1 MTGSLTVAE
10 LQSRIRDR
18 GAMVLLPVFD
28 EAVNLADQWLA
39 GLVEKHLAAGEP
51 DSASRQRDAVRRFRV
66 VARKAFGDEL
76 NTTASRMLLYRGVD
90 SGLAAGLSLLD
101 DESLDLQLAHE
112 HLAES
117 LNRRH
122 RAGISALDQRMAA
135 LLECQPF
142 GARLPLG
149 AVAIADAARS
159 GIKAMEV
166 ESAVRSM
173 VLRRFEELVS
183 TPLFDLHKELNEMLA
198 RAGILPNLM
207 VVSDQDERR
216 RARVRS
222 AQARAQK
229 EVGDQDED
237 VDDIEDPG
245 PPVPVAPRDRELF
258 ASLMTMLQGM
268 RASGPMPVGP
278 RRELSSTETL
288 SLLTKMQ
295 KQPPNGLA
303 DALSGDGDLAAVL
316 KRELLGRA
324 QSADPTADA
333 PALSAGEDTAVD
345 LVGNLFDVLMNERTN
360 ADAVAPVLAK
370 MVMPY
375 VKATMLEPQLFEQP
389 SHPARRLLNTVTE
402 ACEDNAGE
410 SSQDMEL
417 LQQIG
422 SAMDR
427 LTDEFDMDLAT
438 FERIERE
445 LSEKLDMHRRRFG
458 LAERRTVEAQ
468 KGQERL
474 EKARQQA
481 GEAAIGV
488 MSDRE
493 LPRSIAD
500 FLNGQWQHHLTMV
513 ALRQGP
519 DSEGFHAGVA
529 VGQRWMDLL
538 DMASLGE
545 PPSNAAAEALR
556 QSTQTVLASSG
567 LQDAAADQIMQ
578 GLMDA
583 LAACAR
589 GEAEMAPAP
598 IVETAAPA
606 IATPAAAVSPV
617 ASVAA
622 PAAIPA
628 QADLASPVSVPAPA
642 TESRPSPA
650 AAGRATK
657 TPSQLASLLA
667 GEEPPTEAELAEM
680 RALPLNTWVQAPAPN
695 GELQV
700 VKLSWV
706 SGISGLMMFVTRRGA
721 RALVASPEEMVLFKR
736 RGQLLVFDREAPV
749 DQALVQ
755 MANRFRKRAAQ
766 PAETTVG

>member
-39 GLVEKHLAAGEP
+39 ALVEKHLAAGEP
-51 DSASRQRDAVRRFRV
+51 DSASRQRDALRLYRV
-66 VARKAFGDEL
+66 AARKAFSDEL
-76 NTTASRMLLYRGVD
+76 TNTASRMLLYRGVD
-90 SGLAAGLSLLD
+90 SGLAGGLSLLD

-122 RAGISALDQRMAA
+122 RAGIAALDQRMAA
-135 LLECQPF
+135 LMECQPF

-183 TPLFDLHKELNEMLA
+183 TPLFDLHKELNDMLA

-207 VVSDQDERR
+207 VMSDQDERR

-237 VDDIEDPG
+237 VDDIVDPG
-245 PPVPVAPRDRELF
+245 PPAPVAPRDRELF

-268 RASGPMPVGP
+268 RANAPMPAGP

-288 SLLTKMQ
+288 NLLTKMQ
-295 KQPPNGLA
+295 KQPPSGLA
-303 DALSGDGDLAAVL
+303 DALSGDGDLAAIL

-324 QSADPTADA
+324 QTADPTGDA
-333 PALSAGEDTAVD
+333 PALSSGEDTAVD

-445 LSEKLDMHRRRFG
+445 LSEKLDVHRRRFG

-481 GEAAIGV
+481 AEASVGV
-488 MSDRE
+488 LAGRE
-493 LPRSIAD
+493 LPRAIGD
-500 FLNGQWQHHLTMV
+500 FLNGQWQHHLTMM

-545 PPSNAAAEALR
+545 PPSNAAADALR
-556 QSTQTVLASSG
+556 QATQAVLSSSG
-567 LQDAAADQIMQ
+567 LQDEAADQIMD
-578 GLMDA
+578 GLMAA
-583 LAACAR
+583 LAACAQ
-589 GEAEMAPAP
+589 GEAEMMPAAAPEPAPQVAASAPASP
-598 IVETAAPA
+598 QAAADAGASRP
-606 IATPAAAVSPV
+606 ATPAADSAP
-617 ASVAA
+617 SVAG
-622 PAAIPA
+622 
-628 QADLASPVSVPAPA
+628 
-642 TESRPSPA
+642 SRS
-650 AAGRATK
+650 K
-657 TPSQLASLLA
+657 TPTQAVSLLA

-680 RALPLNTWVQAPAPN
+680 RAIPLNTWVQAPAPN

-700 VKLSWV
+700 VKLSWI

-766 PAETTVG
+766 PAGTTAG

>member
-39 GLVEKHLAAGEP
+39 ALVEKHLAAGEP
-51 DSASRQRDAVRRFRV
+51 DSASRQRDALRLYRV
-66 VARKAFGDEL
+66 AARKAFSDEL
-76 NTTASRMLLYRGVD
+76 TNTASRMLLYRGVD
-90 SGLAAGLSLLD
+90 SGLAGGLSLLD

-122 RAGISALDQRMAA
+122 RAGIAALDQRMAA
-135 LLECQPF
+135 LMECQPF

-183 TPLFDLHKELNEMLA
+183 TPLFDLHKELNDMLA

-207 VVSDQDERR
+207 VMSDQDERR

-237 VDDIEDPG
+237 VDDIVDPG
-245 PPVPVAPRDRELF
+245 PPAPVAPRDRELF

-268 RASGPMPVGP
+268 RANAPMPSGP

-288 SLLTKMQ
+288 NLLTKMQ
-295 KQPPNGLA
+295 KQPPSGLA
-303 DALSGDGDLAAVL
+303 DALSGDGDLAAIL

-324 QSADPTADA
+324 QTADPTGDA
-333 PALSAGEDTAVD
+333 PALSSGEDTAVD

-445 LSEKLDMHRRRFG
+445 LSEKLDVHRRRFG

-481 GEAAIGV
+481 AEASVGV
-488 MSDRE
+488 LAGRE
-493 LPRSIAD
+493 LPRAIGD
-500 FLNGQWQHHLTMV
+500 FLNGQWQHHLTMM

-545 PPSNAAAEALR
+545 PPSNAAADALR
-556 QSTQTVLASSG
+556 QATQAVLSSSG
-567 LQDAAADQIMQ
+567 LQDEAADQIMD
-578 GLMDA
+578 GLMAA
-583 LAACAR
+583 LAACAQ
-589 GEAEMAPAP
+589 GEVEMM
-598 IVETAAPA
+598 
-606 IATPAAAVSPV
+606 PAAAPEPAPQVAASAPASPQAAADAV
-617 ASVAA
+617 ASR
-622 PAAIPA
+622 
-628 QADLASPVSVPAPA
+628 PA
-642 TESRPSPA
+642 TA
-650 AAGRATK
+650 AADSAPSVAGSRSK
-657 TPSQLASLLA
+657 TPTQAVSLLA

-680 RALPLNTWVQAPAPN
+680 RAIPLNTWVQAPAPN

-700 VKLSWV
+700 VKLSWI

-766 PAETTVG
+766 PSGTTAG

>member
-39 GLVEKHLAAGEP
+39 ALVEKHLAAGEP
-51 DSASRQRDAVRRFRV
+51 DSASRQRDAVRLFRV
-66 VARKAFGDEL
+66 ASRKAFGDEL
-76 NTTASRMLLYRGVD
+76 ANSASRMLLYRGVD
-90 SGLAAGLSLLD
+90 SGLAGGLSLLD

-122 RAGISALDQRMAA
+122 RAGIAALDQRMAA
-135 LLECQPF
+135 LMECQPF

-183 TPLFDLHKELNEMLA
+183 TPLFDLHKELNDMLA
-198 RAGILPNLM
+198 RAGVLPNLM

-222 AQARAQK
+222 AQARAQN
-229 EVGDQDED
+229 EISDQDDE
-237 VDDIEDPG
+237 VDEIEDPG
-245 PPVPVAPRDRELF
+245 PPTPVAPRDRELF
-258 ASLMTMLQGM
+258 ASLMSMLQGM
-268 RASGPMPVGP
+268 RANAPLPAGP

-288 SLLTKMQ
+288 NLLTKMQ
-295 KQPPNGLA
+295 KQPPTGLA
-303 DALSGDGDLAAVL
+303 DALSGDGDLAAIL

-324 QSADPTADA
+324 QTADPHADA

-375 VKATMLEPQLFEQP
+375 VKATMLDPQLFEQP

-445 LSEKLDMHRRRFG
+445 LAEKLDVHRRRFG

-481 GEAAIGV
+481 AEASVGV
-488 MSDRE
+488 LSGRE
-493 LPRSIAD
+493 LPRAIGD

-545 PPSNAAAEALR
+545 PPSNAAADALR
-556 QSTQTVLASSG
+556 QSTQTVLSSSG
-567 LQDAAADQIMQ
+567 LQDAAADQIMD
-578 GLMDA
+578 GLMAA
-583 LAACAR
+583 LAACAQ
-589 GEAEMAPAP
+589 GDVEMMPPTPVPAP
-598 IVETAAPA
+598 EPVAEV
-606 IATPAAAVSPV
+606 TPAAA
-617 ASVAA
+617 
-622 PAAIPA
+622 
-628 QADLASPVSVPAPA
+628 APA
-642 TESRPSPA
+642 TTVASNAAGAAPNRPA
-650 AAGRATK
+650 AAADTQAAPMAASRSK
-657 TPSQLASLLA
+657 TPTQMASLLA
-667 GEEPPTEAELAEM
+667 GEEPPSAEELAEM
-680 RALPLNTWVQAPAPN
+680 RAIPVNTWVQAPAPN

-700 VKLSWV
+700 VKLSWI

-736 RGQLLVFDREAPV
+736 RGQLIVFDREAPV

-766 PAETTVG
+766 PAETTAG

>member
-39 GLVEKHLAAGEP
+39 ALVEKHLAAGEP
-51 DSASRQRDAVRRFRV
+51 DSASRQRDALRLYRV
-66 VARKAFGDEL
+66 AARKAFSDEL
-76 NTTASRMLLYRGVD
+76 TNTASRMLLYRGVD
-90 SGLAAGLSLLD
+90 SGLAGGLSLLD

-122 RAGISALDQRMAA
+122 RAGIAALDQRMAA
-135 LLECQPF
+135 LMECQPF

-183 TPLFDLHKELNEMLA
+183 TPLFDLHKELNDMLA

-207 VVSDQDERR
+207 VMSDQDERR

-237 VDDIEDPG
+237 VDDIVDPG
-245 PPVPVAPRDRELF
+245 PPAPVAPRDRELF

-268 RASGPMPVGP
+268 RASAPMPAGP

-288 SLLTKMQ
+288 NLLTKMQ
-295 KQPPNGLA
+295 KQPPSGLA
-303 DALSGDGDLAAVL
+303 DALSGDGDLAAIL

-324 QSADPTADA
+324 QTADPTGDA
-333 PALSAGEDTAVD
+333 PALSSGEDTAVD

-445 LSEKLDMHRRRFG
+445 LSEKLDVHRRRFG

-481 GEAAIGV
+481 AEASVGV
-488 MSDRE
+488 LAGRE
-493 LPRSIAD
+493 LPRAIGD
-500 FLNGQWQHHLTMV
+500 FLNGQWQHHLTMM

-545 PPSNAAAEALR
+545 PPSNAAADALR
-556 QSTQTVLASSG
+556 QATQAVLSSSG
-567 LQDAAADQIMQ
+567 LQDEAADQIMD
-578 GLMDA
+578 GLMAA
-583 LAACAR
+583 LAACAQ
-589 GEAEMAPAP
+589 GEAEMMPAAAPEPAPQVAASAPASP
-598 IVETAAPA
+598 QAAADAGASRP
-606 IATPAAAVSPV
+606 ATPAADS
-617 ASVAA
+617 A
-622 PAAIPA
+622 PAVAG
-628 QADLASPVSVPAPA
+628 
-642 TESRPSPA
+642 SRS
-650 AAGRATK
+650 K
-657 TPSQLASLLA
+657 TPTQAVSLLA

-680 RALPLNTWVQAPAPN
+680 RAISLNTWVQAPAPN

-700 VKLSWV
+700 VKLSWI

-766 PAETTVG
+766 PSGTTAG

>member
-39 GLVEKHLAAGEP
+39 ALVEKHLAAGEP
-51 DSASRQRDAVRRFRV
+51 DSASRQRDALRLYRV
-66 VARKAFGDEL
+66 AARKAFSDEL
-76 NTTASRMLLYRGVD
+76 TNTASRMLLYRGVD
-90 SGLAAGLSLLD
+90 SGLAGGLSLLD

-122 RAGISALDQRMAA
+122 RAGIAALDQRMAA
-135 LLECQPF
+135 LMECQPF

-183 TPLFDLHKELNEMLA
+183 TPLFDLHKELNDMLA

-207 VVSDQDERR
+207 VMSDQDERR

-237 VDDIEDPG
+237 VDDIVDPG
-245 PPVPVAPRDRELF
+245 PPAPVAPRDRELF

-268 RASGPMPVGP
+268 RANAPMPAGP

-288 SLLTKMQ
+288 NLLTKMQ
-295 KQPPNGLA
+295 KQPPSGLA
-303 DALSGDGDLAAVL
+303 DALSGDGDLAAIL

-324 QSADPTADA
+324 QTADPTGDA
-333 PALSAGEDTAVD
+333 PALSSGEDTAVD

-445 LSEKLDMHRRRFG
+445 LSEKLDVHRRRFG

-481 GEAAIGV
+481 AEASVGV
-488 MSDRE
+488 LAGRE
-493 LPRSIAD
+493 LPRAIGD
-500 FLNGQWQHHLTMV
+500 FLNGQWQHHLTMM

-545 PPSNAAAEALR
+545 PPSNAAADALR
-556 QSTQTVLASSG
+556 QATQAVLSSSG
-567 LQDAAADQIMQ
+567 LQDEAADQIMD
-578 GLMDA
+578 GLMAA
-583 LAACAR
+583 LAACAQ
-589 GEAEMAPAP
+589 GEAEMMRAAAPEPAPQVAASAPASP
-598 IVETAAPA
+598 QAAADAVASRPATAAADSAP
-606 IATPAAAVSPV
+606 
-617 ASVAA
+617 SVAG
-622 PAAIPA
+622 
-628 QADLASPVSVPAPA
+628 
-642 TESRPSPA
+642 SRS
-650 AAGRATK
+650 K
-657 TPSQLASLLA
+657 TPTQAVSLLA

-680 RALPLNTWVQAPAPN
+680 RAIPLNTWVQAPAPN

-700 VKLSWV
+700 VKLSWI

-766 PAETTVG
+766 PAGTTAG

>member
-39 GLVEKHLAAGEP
+39 ALVEKHLAAGEP
-51 DSASRQRDAVRRFRV
+51 DSASRQRDALRLYRV
-66 VARKAFGDEL
+66 AARKAFSDEL
-76 NTTASRMLLYRGVD
+76 TNTASRMLLYRGVD
-90 SGLAAGLSLLD
+90 SGLAGGLSLLD

-122 RAGISALDQRMAA
+122 RAGIAALDQRMAA
-135 LLECQPF
+135 LMECQPF

-183 TPLFDLHKELNEMLA
+183 TPLFDLHKELNDMLA

-207 VVSDQDERR
+207 VMSDQDERR

-237 VDDIEDPG
+237 VDDIVDPG
-245 PPVPVAPRDRELF
+245 PPAPGAPRDRELF

-268 RASGPMPVGP
+268 RASAPMPAGP

-288 SLLTKMQ
+288 NLLTKMQ
-295 KQPPNGLA
+295 KQPPSGLA
-303 DALSGDGDLAAVL
+303 DALSGDGDLAAIL

-324 QSADPTADA
+324 QTADPTGDA
-333 PALSAGEDTAVD
+333 PALSSGEDTAVD

-445 LSEKLDMHRRRFG
+445 LSEKLDVHRRRFG

-481 GEAAIGV
+481 AEASVGV
-488 MSDRE
+488 LAGRE
-493 LPRSIAD
+493 LPRAIGD
-500 FLNGQWQHHLTMV
+500 FLNGQWQHHLTMM

-545 PPSNAAAEALR
+545 PPSNAAADALR
-556 QSTQTVLASSG
+556 QATQAVLSSSG
-567 LQDAAADQIMQ
+567 LQDEAADQIMD
-578 GLMDA
+578 GLMAA
-583 LAACAR
+583 LAACAQ
-589 GEAEMAPAP
+589 GEAEMM
-598 IVETAAPA
+598 
-606 IATPAAAVSPV
+606 PAAAPEPAPQVAASAPASPQAAADAV
-617 ASVAA
+617 ASR
-622 PAAIPA
+622 
-628 QADLASPVSVPAPA
+628 PA
-642 TESRPSPA
+642 TA
-650 AAGRATK
+650 AADSAPSVAGSRSK
-657 TPSQLASLLA
+657 TPTQAVSLLA

-680 RALPLNTWVQAPAPN
+680 RAIPLNTWVQAPAPN

-700 VKLSWV
+700 VKLSWI

-766 PAETTVG
+766 PAGTTAG

>member
-39 GLVEKHLAAGEP
+39 ALVEKHLAAGEP
-51 DSASRQRDAVRRFRV
+51 DSASRQRDALRLYRV
-66 VARKAFGDEL
+66 AARKAFSDEL
-76 NTTASRMLLYRGVD
+76 TNTASRMLLYRGVD
-90 SGLAAGLSLLD
+90 SGLAGGLSLLD

-122 RAGISALDQRMAA
+122 RAGIAALDQRMAA
-135 LLECQPF
+135 LMECQPF

-183 TPLFDLHKELNEMLA
+183 TPLFDLHKELNDMLA

-207 VVSDQDERR
+207 VMSDQDERR

-237 VDDIEDPG
+237 VDDIVDPG
-245 PPVPVAPRDRELF
+245 PPAPVAPRDRELF

-268 RASGPMPVGP
+268 RASAPMPAGP

-288 SLLTKMQ
+288 NLLTKMQ
-295 KQPPNGLA
+295 KQPPSGLA
-303 DALSGDGDLAAVL
+303 DALSGDGDLAAIL

-324 QSADPTADA
+324 QTADPTGDA
-333 PALSAGEDTAVD
+333 PALSSGEDTAVD

-445 LSEKLDMHRRRFG
+445 LSEKLDVHRRRFG

-481 GEAAIGV
+481 AEASVGV
-488 MSDRE
+488 LAGRE
-493 LPRSIAD
+493 LPRAIGD
-500 FLNGQWQHHLTMV
+500 FLNGQWQHHLTMM

-545 PPSNAAAEALR
+545 PPSNAAADALR
-556 QSTQTVLASSG
+556 QATQAVLSSSG
-567 LQDAAADQIMQ
+567 LQDEAADQIMD
-578 GLMDA
+578 GLMAA
-583 LAACAR
+583 LAACAQ
-589 GEAEMAPAP
+589 GEVEMM
-598 IVETAAPA
+598 
-606 IATPAAAVSPV
+606 PAAAPEPAPQVAASAPASPQAAADAV
-617 ASVAA
+617 ASR
-622 PAAIPA
+622 
-628 QADLASPVSVPAPA
+628 PA
-642 TESRPSPA
+642 TA
-650 AAGRATK
+650 AADSAPSVAGSRSK
-657 TPSQLASLLA
+657 TPTQAVSLLA

-680 RALPLNTWVQAPAPN
+680 RAIPLNTWVQAPAPN

-700 VKLSWV
+700 VKLSWI

-766 PAETTVG
+766 PSGTTAG

>member
-39 GLVEKHLAAGEP
+39 ALVEKHLAAGEP
-51 DSASRQRDAVRRFRV
+51 DSASRQRDALRLYRV
-66 VARKAFGDEL
+66 AARKAFSDEL
-76 NTTASRMLLYRGVD
+76 TTTASRMLLYRGVD
-90 SGLAAGLSLLD
+90 SGLAGGLSLLD

-183 TPLFDLHKELNEMLA
+183 TPLFDLHKELNDMLA

-207 VVSDQDERR
+207 VMSDQDERR

-237 VDDIEDPG
+237 VDDIADPG
-245 PPVPVAPRDRELF
+245 PPTPVAPRDRELF
-258 ASLMTMLQGM
+258 SSLMTMLQSM
-268 RASGPMPVGP
+268 RASAPVPAGP
-278 RRELSSTETL
+278 RRELSSSETL
-288 SLLTKMQ
+288 NLLTKMQ
-295 KQPPNGLA
+295 KQPPSGLA
-303 DALSGDGDLAAVL
+303 DALSGDGDLAAIL

-324 QSADPTADA
+324 QTADPQADA
-333 PALSAGEDTAVD
+333 PALASGEDTAVD

-389 SHPARRLLNTVTE
+389 AHPARRLLNTVTE

-445 LSEKLDMHRRRFG
+445 LSEKLDVHRRRFG

-481 GEAAIGV
+481 AQASVGV
-488 MSDRE
+488 LAGRE
-493 LPRSIAD
+493 LPRAIGD

-545 PPSNAAAEALR
+545 PPSQAAADALR
-556 QSTQTVLASSG
+556 QATQTVLASSG
-567 LQDAAADQIMQ
+567 LQDEAAGQIMQ

-583 LAACAR
+583 LSACAQ
-589 GEAEMAPAP
+589 GEAEMLPATPAEPAP
-598 IVETAAPA
+598 ITAPTPAEPVATTSVSASTAAPSA
-606 IATPAAAVSPV
+606 S
-617 ASVAA
+617 ASV
-622 PAAIPA
+622 P
-628 QADLASPVSVPAPA
+628 
-642 TESRPSPA
+642 ESRPASASAARAAKSPTQA
-650 AAGRATK
+650 V
-657 TPSQLASLLA
+657 SLLP
-667 GEEPPTEAELAEM
+667 GEEPPSEAELAEM
-680 RALPLNTWVQAPAPN
+680 RAIPLNTWVQAPAPN

-736 RGQLLVFDREAPV
+736 RGQLLVFDRDAPV

-766 PAETTVG
+766 PAESTAG

>member
-39 GLVEKHLAAGEP
+39 ALVEKHLAAGEP
-51 DSASRQRDAVRRFRV
+51 DSASRQRDALRLYRV
-66 VARKAFGDEL
+66 AARKAFSDEL
-76 NTTASRMLLYRGVD
+76 TNTASRMLLYRGVD
-90 SGLAAGLSLLD
+90 SGLAGGLSLLD

-122 RAGISALDQRMAA
+122 RAGIAALDQRMAA
-135 LLECQPF
+135 LMECQPF

-183 TPLFDLHKELNEMLA
+183 TPLFDLHKELNDMLA

-207 VVSDQDERR
+207 VMSDQDERR

-237 VDDIEDPG
+237 VDDIVDPG
-245 PPVPVAPRDRELF
+245 PPAPVAPRDRELF

-268 RASGPMPVGP
+268 RANAPMPAGP

-288 SLLTKMQ
+288 NLLTKMQ
-295 KQPPNGLA
+295 KQPPSGLA
-303 DALSGDGDLAAVL
+303 DALSGDGDLAAIL

-324 QSADPTADA
+324 QTADPTGDA
-333 PALSAGEDTAVD
+333 PALSSGEDTAVD

-445 LSEKLDMHRRRFG
+445 LSEKLDVHRRRFG

-481 GEAAIGV
+481 AEASVGV
-488 MSDRE
+488 LAGRE
-493 LPRSIAD
+493 LPRAIGD
-500 FLNGQWQHHLTMV
+500 FLNGQWQHHLTMM

-545 PPSNAAAEALR
+545 PPSNAAADALR
-556 QSTQTVLASSG
+556 QATQAVLSSSG
-567 LQDAAADQIMQ
+567 LQDEAADQIMD
-578 GLMDA
+578 GLMAA
-583 LAACAR
+583 LAACAQ
-589 GEAEMAPAP
+589 GEVEMM
-598 IVETAAPA
+598 
-606 IATPAAAVSPV
+606 PAAAPEPAPQVAASAPASPQAAADAV
-617 ASVAA
+617 ASR
-622 PAAIPA
+622 
-628 QADLASPVSVPAPA
+628 PA
-642 TESRPSPA
+642 TA
-650 AAGRATK
+650 AADSAPSVAGSRSK
-657 TPSQLASLLA
+657 TPTQAVSLLA

-680 RALPLNTWVQAPAPN
+680 RAIPLNTWVQAPAPN

-700 VKLSWV
+700 VKLSWI

-766 PAETTVG
+766 PAGTTAG

>member
-39 GLVEKHLAAGEP
+39 ALVEKHLAAGEP
-51 DSASRQRDAVRRFRV
+51 DSASRQRDALRLYRV
-66 VARKAFGDEL
+66 AARKAFSDEL
-76 NTTASRMLLYRGVD
+76 TNTASRMLLYRGVD
-90 SGLAAGLSLLD
+90 SGLAGGLSLLD

-122 RAGISALDQRMAA
+122 RAGIAALDQRMAA
-135 LLECQPF
+135 LMECQPF

-183 TPLFDLHKELNEMLA
+183 TPLFDLHKELNDMLA

-207 VVSDQDERR
+207 VMSDQDERR

-237 VDDIEDPG
+237 VDDIVDPG
-245 PPVPVAPRDRELF
+245 PPAPVAPRDRELF

-268 RASGPMPVGP
+268 RANAPMPAGP

-288 SLLTKMQ
+288 NLLTKMQ
-295 KQPPNGLA
+295 KQPPSGLA
-303 DALSGDGDLAAVL
+303 DALSGDGDLAAIL

-324 QSADPTADA
+324 QTADPTGDA
-333 PALSAGEDTAVD
+333 PALSSGEDTAVD

-445 LSEKLDMHRRRFG
+445 LSEKLDVHRRRFG

-481 GEAAIGV
+481 AEASVGV
-488 MSDRE
+488 LAGRE
-493 LPRSIAD
+493 LPRAIGD
-500 FLNGQWQHHLTMV
+500 FLNGQWQHHLTMM

-545 PPSNAAAEALR
+545 PPSNAAADALR
-556 QSTQTVLASSG
+556 QATQAVLSSSG
-567 LQDAAADQIMQ
+567 LQDEAADQIMD
-578 GLMDA
+578 GLMAA
-583 LAACAR
+583 LAACAQ
-589 GEAEMAPAP
+589 GEAEMM
-598 IVETAAPA
+598 
-606 IATPAAAVSPV
+606 PAAAPEPAPQVAASAPASPQAAADAV
-617 ASVAA
+617 ASR
-622 PAAIPA
+622 
-628 QADLASPVSVPAPA
+628 PA
-642 TESRPSPA
+642 TA
-650 AAGRATK
+650 AADSAPSVAGSRSK
-657 TPSQLASLLA
+657 TPTQAVSLLA

-680 RALPLNTWVQAPAPN
+680 RAIPLNTWVQAPAPN

-700 VKLSWV
+700 VKLSWI

-766 PAETTVG
+766 PAGTTAG

>member
-39 GLVEKHLAAGEP
+39 ALVEKHLAAGEP
-51 DSASRQRDAVRRFRV
+51 DSASRQRDALRLYRV
-66 VARKAFGDEL
+66 AARKAFSDEL
-76 NTTASRMLLYRGVD
+76 TNTASRMLLYRGVD
-90 SGLAAGLSLLD
+90 SGLAGGLSLLD

-122 RAGISALDQRMAA
+122 RAGIAALDQRMAA
-135 LLECQPF
+135 LMECQPF

-183 TPLFDLHKELNEMLA
+183 TPLFDLHKELNDMLA

-207 VVSDQDERR
+207 VMSDQDERR

-237 VDDIEDPG
+237 VDDIVDPG
-245 PPVPVAPRDRELF
+245 PPAPVAPRDRELF

-268 RASGPMPVGP
+268 RANAPMPSGP

-288 SLLTKMQ
+288 NLLTKMQ
-295 KQPPNGLA
+295 KQPPSGLA
-303 DALSGDGDLAAVL
+303 DALSGDGDLAAIL

-324 QSADPTADA
+324 QTADPTGDA
-333 PALSAGEDTAVD
+333 PALSSGEDTAVD

-445 LSEKLDMHRRRFG
+445 LSEKLDVHRRRFG

-481 GEAAIGV
+481 AEASVGV
-488 MSDRE
+488 LAGRE
-493 LPRSIAD
+493 LPRAIGD
-500 FLNGQWQHHLTMV
+500 FLNGQWQHHLTMM

-545 PPSNAAAEALR
+545 PPSNAAADALR
-556 QSTQTVLASSG
+556 QATQAVLSSSG
-567 LQDAAADQIMQ
+567 LQDEAADQIMD
-578 GLMDA
+578 GLMAA
-583 LAACAR
+583 LAACAQ
-589 GEAEMAPAP
+589 GEAEMMRAAAPEPAPQVAASAPASP
-598 IVETAAPA
+598 QAAADAVASRPATAAADSAP
-606 IATPAAAVSPV
+606 
-617 ASVAA
+617 SVAG
-622 PAAIPA
+622 
-628 QADLASPVSVPAPA
+628 
-642 TESRPSPA
+642 SRS
-650 AAGRATK
+650 K
-657 TPSQLASLLA
+657 TPTQAVSLLA

-680 RALPLNTWVQAPAPN
+680 RAIPLNTWVQAPAPN

-700 VKLSWV
+700 VKLSWI

-766 PAETTVG
+766 PAGTTAG

>member
-39 GLVEKHLAAGEP
+39 ALVEKHLAAGEP
-51 DSASRQRDAVRRFRV
+51 DSASRQRDALRLYRV
-66 VARKAFGDEL
+66 AARKAFSDEL
-76 NTTASRMLLYRGVD
+76 TNTASRMLLYRGVD
-90 SGLAAGLSLLD
+90 SGLAGGLSLLD

-122 RAGISALDQRMAA
+122 RAGIAALDQRMAA
-135 LLECQPF
+135 LMECQPF

-183 TPLFDLHKELNEMLA
+183 TPLFDLHKELNDMLA

-207 VVSDQDERR
+207 VMSDQDERR

-237 VDDIEDPG
+237 VDDIVDPG
-245 PPVPVAPRDRELF
+245 PPAPVAPRDRELF

-268 RASGPMPVGP
+268 RANAPMSAGP

-288 SLLTKMQ
+288 NLLTKMQ
-295 KQPPNGLA
+295 KQPPSGLA
-303 DALSGDGDLAAVL
+303 DALSGDGDLAAIL

-324 QSADPTADA
+324 QTADPTGDA
-333 PALSAGEDTAVD
+333 PALSSGEDTAVD

-445 LSEKLDMHRRRFG
+445 LSEKLDVHRRRFG

-481 GEAAIGV
+481 AEASVGV
-488 MSDRE
+488 LAGRE
-493 LPRSIAD
+493 LPRAIGD
-500 FLNGQWQHHLTMV
+500 FLNGQWQHHLTMM

-545 PPSNAAAEALR
+545 PPSNAAADALR
-556 QSTQTVLASSG
+556 QATQAVLSSSG
-567 LQDAAADQIMQ
+567 LQDEAADQIMD
-578 GLMDA
+578 GLMAA
-583 LAACAR
+583 LAACAQ
-589 GEAEMAPAP
+589 GEVEMM
-598 IVETAAPA
+598 
-606 IATPAAAVSPV
+606 PAAAPEPAPQVAASAPASPQAAADAV
-617 ASVAA
+617 ASR
-622 PAAIPA
+622 
-628 QADLASPVSVPAPA
+628 PA
-642 TESRPSPA
+642 TA
-650 AAGRATK
+650 AADSAPSVAGSRSK
-657 TPSQLASLLA
+657 TPTQAVSLLA

-680 RALPLNTWVQAPAPN
+680 RAIPLNTWVQAPAPN

-700 VKLSWV
+700 VKLSWI

-766 PAETTVG
+766 PAGTTAG

>member
-39 GLVEKHLAAGEP
+39 ALVEKHLAAGEP
-51 DSASRQRDAVRRFRV
+51 DSASRQRDALRLYRV
-66 VARKAFGDEL
+66 AARKAFSDEL
-76 NTTASRMLLYRGVD
+76 TNTASRMLLYRGVD
-90 SGLAAGLSLLD
+90 SGLAGGLSLLD

-122 RAGISALDQRMAA
+122 RAGIAALDQRMAA
-135 LLECQPF
+135 LMECQPF

-183 TPLFDLHKELNEMLA
+183 TPLFDLHKELNDMLA

-207 VVSDQDERR
+207 VMSDQDERR

-237 VDDIEDPG
+237 VDDIVDPG
-245 PPVPVAPRDRELF
+245 PPAPVAPRDRELF

-268 RASGPMPVGP
+268 RANAPMPSGP

-288 SLLTKMQ
+288 NLLTKMQ
-295 KQPPNGLA
+295 KQPPSGLA
-303 DALSGDGDLAAVL
+303 DALSGDGDLAAIL

-324 QSADPTADA
+324 QTADPTGDA
-333 PALSAGEDTAVD
+333 PALSSGEDTAVD

-445 LSEKLDMHRRRFG
+445 LSEKLDVHRRRFG

-481 GEAAIGV
+481 AEASVGV
-488 MSDRE
+488 LAGRE
-493 LPRSIAD
+493 LPRAIGD
-500 FLNGQWQHHLTMV
+500 FLNGQWQHHLTMM

-545 PPSNAAAEALR
+545 PPSNAAADALR
-556 QSTQTVLASSG
+556 QATQAVLSSSG
-567 LQDAAADQIMQ
+567 LQDEAADQIMD
-578 GLMDA
+578 GLMAA
-583 LAACAR
+583 LAACAQ
-589 GEAEMAPAP
+589 GEAEMM
-598 IVETAAPA
+598 
-606 IATPAAAVSPV
+606 PAAAPEPAPQVAASAPASPQAAADAV
-617 ASVAA
+617 ASR
-622 PAAIPA
+622 
-628 QADLASPVSVPAPA
+628 PA
-642 TESRPSPA
+642 TA
-650 AAGRATK
+650 AADSAPSVAGSRSK
-657 TPSQLASLLA
+657 TPTQAVSLLA

-680 RALPLNTWVQAPAPN
+680 RAISLNTWVQAPAPN

-700 VKLSWV
+700 VKLSWI

-766 PAETTVG
+766 PAGTTAG

>member
-39 GLVEKHLAAGEP
+39 ALVEKHLAAGEP
-51 DSASRQRDAVRRFRV
+51 DSASRQRDALRLYRV
-66 VARKAFGDEL
+66 AARKAFSDEL
-76 NTTASRMLLYRGVD
+76 TNTASRMLLYRGVD
-90 SGLAAGLSLLD
+90 SGLAGGLSLLD

-122 RAGISALDQRMAA
+122 RAGIAALDQRMAA
-135 LLECQPF
+135 LMECQPF

-183 TPLFDLHKELNEMLA
+183 TPLFDLHKELNDMLA

-207 VVSDQDERR
+207 VMSDQDERR

-237 VDDIEDPG
+237 VDDFVDPG
-245 PPVPVAPRDRELF
+245 PPAPVAPRDRELF

-268 RASGPMPVGP
+268 RANAPMPAGP

-288 SLLTKMQ
+288 NLLTKMQ
-295 KQPPNGLA
+295 KQPPSGLA
-303 DALSGDGDLAAVL
+303 DALSGDGDLAAIL

-324 QSADPTADA
+324 QTADPTGDA
-333 PALSAGEDTAVD
+333 PALSSGEDTAVD

-445 LSEKLDMHRRRFG
+445 LSEKLDVHRRRFG

-481 GEAAIGV
+481 AEASVGV
-488 MSDRE
+488 LAGRE
-493 LPRSIAD
+493 LPRAIGD
-500 FLNGQWQHHLTMV
+500 FLNGQWQHHLTMM

-545 PPSNAAAEALR
+545 PPSNAAADALR
-556 QSTQTVLASSG
+556 QATQAVLSSSG
-567 LQDAAADQIMQ
+567 LQDEAADQIMD
-578 GLMDA
+578 GLMAA
-583 LAACAR
+583 LAACAQ
-589 GEAEMAPAP
+589 GEAEMM
-598 IVETAAPA
+598 
-606 IATPAAAVSPV
+606 PAAAPEPAAQVAASAPASPQAAADAV
-617 ASVAA
+617 ASR
-622 PAAIPA
+622 
-628 QADLASPVSVPAPA
+628 PA
-642 TESRPSPA
+642 TA
-650 AAGRATK
+650 AADSAPSVAGSRSK
-657 TPSQLASLLA
+657 TPTQAVSLLA

-680 RALPLNTWVQAPAPN
+680 RAIPLNTWVQAPAPN

-700 VKLSWV
+700 VKLSWI

-766 PAETTVG
+766 PAGTTAG

>member
-39 GLVEKHLAAGEP
+39 ALVEKHLATGES
-51 DSASRQRDAVRRFRV
+51 DSASRQRDALRV
-66 VARKAFGDEL
+66 HRVAARKAFGDEL
-76 NTTASRMLLYRGVD
+76 TNTASRMLLYRGVD
-90 SGLAAGLSLLD
+90 SGLAGGLSLLD

-122 RAGISALDQRMAA
+122 RAGIAALDQRMAA
-135 LLECQPF
+135 LMECQPF

-183 TPLFDLHKELNEMLA
+183 TPLFDLHKELNDMLA
-198 RAGILPNLM
+198 RAGILPHLM

-268 RASGPMPVGP
+268 RASAPAPAGP

-288 SLLTKMQ
+288 NLLTKMQ
-295 KQPPNGLA
+295 KQPPSGLA
-303 DALSGDGDLAAVL
+303 DALSGDGDLAAIL

-324 QSADPTADA
+324 QTSDPGGDA
-333 PALSAGEDTAVD
+333 PALSSGEDTAVD

-389 SHPARRLLNTVTE
+389 AHPARRLLNTVTE

-445 LSEKLDMHRRRFG
+445 LSEKLDVHRRRFG

-474 EKARQQA
+474 EKARKQA
-481 GEAAIGV
+481 ADAATDVLSGREVPQAIG
-488 MSDRE
+488 
-493 LPRSIAD
+493 D

-513 ALRQGP
+513 ALRQGA
-519 DSEGFHAGVA
+519 DSEGFLAGVA

-567 LQDAAADQIMQ
+567 LQDAAADQIMA
-578 GLMDA
+578 GLMDS
-583 LAACAR
+583 LAACAK
-589 GEAEMAPAP
+589 GEAVMAPAL
-598 IVETAAPA
+598 AAEPVA
-606 IATPAAAVSPV
+606 SPSAAALATPASGA
-617 ASVAA
+617 
-622 PAAIPA
+622 
-628 QADLASPVSVPAPA
+628 ASPVPTAASSSVASQPE
-642 TESRPSPA
+642 TGA
-650 AAGRATK
+650 AAASTK
-657 TPSQLASLLA
+657 TPTQAASLMA

-680 RALPLNTWVQAPAPN
+680 RAIPVNTWVQAPAPN

-700 VKLSWV
+700 VKLSWI

-736 RGQLLVFDREAPV
+736 RGQLLIFDRDAPV

-755 MANRFRKRAAQ
+755 MANRFRKRTAQ
-766 PAETTVG
+766 PA

>member
-39 GLVEKHLAAGEP
+39 ALVEKHLAAGEP
-51 DSASRQRDAVRRFRV
+51 DSASRQRDALRLYRV
-66 VARKAFGDEL
+66 AARKAFSDEL
-76 NTTASRMLLYRGVD
+76 TNTASRMLLYRGVD
-90 SGLAAGLSLLD
+90 SGLAGGLSLLD

-122 RAGISALDQRMAA
+122 RAGIAALDQRMAA
-135 LLECQPF
+135 LMECQPF

-183 TPLFDLHKELNEMLA
+183 TPLFDLHKELNDMLA

-207 VVSDQDERR
+207 VMSDQDERR

-237 VDDIEDPG
+237 VDDIVDPG
-245 PPVPVAPRDRELF
+245 PPAPVAPRDRELF

-268 RASGPMPVGP
+268 RANAPMPSGP

-288 SLLTKMQ
+288 NLLTKMQ
-295 KQPPNGLA
+295 KQPPSGLA
-303 DALSGDGDLAAVL
+303 DALSGDGDLAAIL

-324 QSADPTADA
+324 QTADPTGDA
-333 PALSAGEDTAVD
+333 PALSSGEDTAVD

-445 LSEKLDMHRRRFG
+445 LSEKLDVHRRRFG

-481 GEAAIGV
+481 AEASVGV
-488 MSDRE
+488 LAGRE
-493 LPRSIAD
+493 LPRAIGD
-500 FLNGQWQHHLTMV
+500 FLNGQWQHHLTMM

-545 PPSNAAAEALR
+545 PPSNAAADALR
-556 QSTQTVLASSG
+556 QATQAVLSSSG
-567 LQDAAADQIMQ
+567 LQDEAADQIMD
-578 GLMDA
+578 GLMAA
-583 LAACAR
+583 LAACAE
-589 GEAEMAPAP
+589 GEVEMM
-598 IVETAAPA
+598 
-606 IATPAAAVSPV
+606 PAAAPEPAPQVAASAPASPQAAADAV
-617 ASVAA
+617 ASR
-622 PAAIPA
+622 
-628 QADLASPVSVPAPA
+628 PA
-642 TESRPSPA
+642 TA
-650 AAGRATK
+650 AADSAPSVAGSRSK
-657 TPSQLASLLA
+657 TPTQAVSLLA

-680 RALPLNTWVQAPAPN
+680 RAIPLNTWVQAPAPN

-700 VKLSWV
+700 VKLSWI

-766 PAETTVG
+766 PSGTTAG

>member
-39 GLVEKHLAAGEP
+39 ALVEKHLAAGEP
-51 DSASRQRDAVRRFRV
+51 DSASRQRDALRLYRV
-66 VARKAFGDEL
+66 AARKAFSDEL
-76 NTTASRMLLYRGVD
+76 TNTASRMLLYRGVD
-90 SGLAAGLSLLD
+90 SGLAGGLSLLD

-122 RAGISALDQRMAA
+122 RAGIAALDQRMAA
-135 LLECQPF
+135 LMECQPF

-183 TPLFDLHKELNEMLA
+183 TPLFDLHKELNDMLA

-207 VVSDQDERR
+207 VMSDQDERR

-237 VDDIEDPG
+237 VDDIVDPG
-245 PPVPVAPRDRELF
+245 PPAPVAPRDRELF

-268 RASGPMPVGP
+268 RANAPMPAGP

-288 SLLTKMQ
+288 NLLTKMQ
-295 KQPPNGLA
+295 KQPPSGLA
-303 DALSGDGDLAAVL
+303 DALSGDGDLAAIL

-324 QSADPTADA
+324 QTADPTGDA
-333 PALSAGEDTAVD
+333 PALSSGEDTAVD

-445 LSEKLDMHRRRFG
+445 LSEKLDVHRRRFG

-481 GEAAIGV
+481 AEASVGV
-488 MSDRE
+488 LAGRE
-493 LPRSIAD
+493 LPRAIGD
-500 FLNGQWQHHLTMV
+500 FLNGQWQHHLTMM

-545 PPSNAAAEALR
+545 PPSNAAADALR
-556 QSTQTVLASSG
+556 QATQAVLSSSG
-567 LQDAAADQIMQ
+567 LQDEAADQIMD
-578 GLMDA
+578 GLMAA
-583 LAACAR
+583 LAACAE
-589 GEAEMAPAP
+589 GEVEMM
-598 IVETAAPA
+598 
-606 IATPAAAVSPV
+606 PAAAPEPAPQVAASAPASPQAAADAV
-617 ASVAA
+617 ASR
-622 PAAIPA
+622 
-628 QADLASPVSVPAPA
+628 PA
-642 TESRPSPA
+642 TA
-650 AAGRATK
+650 AADSAPSVAGSRSK
-657 TPSQLASLLA
+657 TPTQAVSLLA

-680 RALPLNTWVQAPAPN
+680 RAIPLNTWVQAPAPN

-700 VKLSWV
+700 VKLSWI

-766 PAETTVG
+766 PSGTTAG

>member
-39 GLVEKHLAAGEP
+39 SLVEKHLAAGEP
-51 DSASRQRDAVRRFRV
+51 DSASRQRDALRV
-66 VARKAFGDEL
+66 HRVAARKAFGDEL
-76 NTTASRMLLYRGVD
+76 TNTASRMLLYRGVD
-90 SGLAAGLSLLD
+90 SGLAGGLSLLD

-135 LLECQPF
+135 LMECQPF

-183 TPLFDLHKELNEMLA
+183 TSLFDLHKELNDMLA

-207 VVSDQDERR
+207 VMSDQDERR

-237 VDDIEDPG
+237 VDDIADPG
-245 PPVPVAPRDRELF
+245 PPAPVAPRDRELF

-268 RASGPMPVGP
+268 RASAPMPVGP

-288 SLLTKMQ
+288 NLLTKMQ
-295 KQPPNGLA
+295 KQPPSGLA
-303 DALSGDGDLAAVL
+303 DALSGDGDLAAIL

-324 QSADPTADA
+324 QTADPGGDA
-333 PALSAGEDTAVD
+333 PALSSGEDTAVD

-375 VKATMLEPQLFEQP
+375 VKATMLDPQLFEQP
-389 SHPARRLLNTVTE
+389 AHPARRLLNTVTE

-445 LSEKLDMHRRRFG
+445 LSEKLDVHRRRFG

-474 EKARQQA
+474 EKARKQA
-481 GEAAIGV
+481 SEAATDVLSG
-488 MSDRE
+488 RE
-493 LPRSIAD
+493 LPQAIGD
-500 FLNGQWQHHLTMV
+500 FLNGQWQHHLTMM
-513 ALRQGP
+513 ALRQGA
-519 DSEGFHAGVA
+519 DSEGFLAGVA

-545 PPSNAAAEALR
+545 PPSHAAAEALR
-556 QSTQTVLASSG
+556 QSTQAVLASSG
-567 LQDAAADQIMQ
+567 LQDAAADQIMA
-578 GLMDA
+578 GLMDS
-583 LAACAR
+583 LAACAK
-589 GEAEMAPAP
+589 GEAVMTPAVLAEPAP
-598 IVETAAPA
+598 VTNASAPVASAANPG
-606 IATPAAAVSPV
+606 AAASAPVSASSPV
-617 ASVAA
+617 AAQTETGA
-622 PAAIPA
+622 PA
-628 QADLASPVSVPAPA
+628 
-642 TESRPSPA
+642 SR
-650 AAGRATK
+650 TK
-657 TPSQLASLLA
+657 TPTPLVSLLA

-680 RALPLNTWVQAPAPN
+680 RAIPVNTWVQAPAPN

-700 VKLSWV
+700 VKLSWI

-736 RGQLLVFDREAPV
+736 RGQLIVFDREAPV

-755 MANRFRKRAAQ
+755 MANRFRKRTAR
-766 PAETTVG
+766 PA

>member
-39 GLVEKHLAAGEP
+39 ALVEKHLAAGEP
-51 DSASRQRDAVRRFRV
+51 DSASRQRDALRLYRV
-66 VARKAFGDEL
+66 AARKAFSDEL
-76 NTTASRMLLYRGVD
+76 TNTASRMLLYRGVD
-90 SGLAAGLSLLD
+90 SGLAGGLSLLD

-122 RAGISALDQRMAA
+122 RAGIAALDQRMAA
-135 LLECQPF
+135 LMECQPF

-183 TPLFDLHKELNEMLA
+183 TPLFDLHKELNDMLA

-207 VVSDQDERR
+207 VMSDQDERR

-237 VDDIEDPG
+237 VDDFVDPG
-245 PPVPVAPRDRELF
+245 PPAPVAPRDRELF

-268 RASGPMPVGP
+268 RANAPMPAGP

-288 SLLTKMQ
+288 NLLTKMQ
-295 KQPPNGLA
+295 KQPPSGLA
-303 DALSGDGDLAAVL
+303 DALSGDGDLAAIL

-324 QSADPTADA
+324 QTADPTGDA
-333 PALSAGEDTAVD
+333 PALSSGEDTAVD

-445 LSEKLDMHRRRFG
+445 LSEKLDVHRRRFG

-481 GEAAIGV
+481 AEASVGV
-488 MSDRE
+488 LAGRE
-493 LPRSIAD
+493 LPRAIGD
-500 FLNGQWQHHLTMV
+500 FLNGQWQHHLTMM

-545 PPSNAAAEALR
+545 PPSNAAADALR
-556 QSTQTVLASSG
+556 QATQAVLSSSG
-567 LQDAAADQIMQ
+567 LQDEAADQIMD
-578 GLMDA
+578 GLMAA
-583 LAACAR
+583 LAACAQ
-589 GEAEMAPAP
+589 GEAEMM
-598 IVETAAPA
+598 
-606 IATPAAAVSPV
+606 PAAAPEPAAQVAASAPASPQ
-617 ASVAA
+617 AAADAGASRPATAAADSAPSVAG
-622 PAAIPA
+622 
-628 QADLASPVSVPAPA
+628 
-642 TESRPSPA
+642 SRS
-650 AAGRATK
+650 K
-657 TPSQLASLLA
+657 TPTQAVSLLA

-680 RALPLNTWVQAPAPN
+680 RAIPLNTWVQAPAPN

-700 VKLSWV
+700 VKLSWI

-766 PAETTVG
+766 PAGTTAG

>member
-39 GLVEKHLAAGEP
+39 ALVEKHLAAGEP
-51 DSASRQRDAVRRFRV
+51 DSASRQRDALRLYRV
-66 VARKAFGDEL
+66 AARKAFSDEL
-76 NTTASRMLLYRGVD
+76 TNTASRMLLYRGVD
-90 SGLAAGLSLLD
+90 SGLAGGLSLLD

-122 RAGISALDQRMAA
+122 RAGIAALDQRMAA
-135 LLECQPF
+135 LMECQPF

-183 TPLFDLHKELNEMLA
+183 TPLFDLHKELNDMLA

-207 VVSDQDERR
+207 VMSDQDERR

-237 VDDIEDPG
+237 VDDIVDPG
-245 PPVPVAPRDRELF
+245 PPAPVAPRDRELF

-268 RASGPMPVGP
+268 RANAPMPAGP

-288 SLLTKMQ
+288 NLLTKMQ
-295 KQPPNGLA
+295 KQPPSGLA
-303 DALSGDGDLAAVL
+303 DALSGDGDLAAIL

-324 QSADPTADA
+324 QTADPTGDA
-333 PALSAGEDTAVD
+333 PALSSGEDTAVD

-445 LSEKLDMHRRRFG
+445 LSEKLDVHRRRFG

-481 GEAAIGV
+481 AEASVGV
-488 MSDRE
+488 LAGRE
-493 LPRSIAD
+493 LPRAIGD
-500 FLNGQWQHHLTMV
+500 FLNGQWQHHLTMM

-545 PPSNAAAEALR
+545 PPSNAAADALR
-556 QSTQTVLASSG
+556 QATQAVLSSSG
-567 LQDAAADQIMQ
+567 LQDEAADQIMD
-578 GLMDA
+578 GLMAA
-583 LAACAR
+583 LAACAQ
-589 GEAEMAPAP
+589 GEVEMM
-598 IVETAAPA
+598 
-606 IATPAAAVSPV
+606 PAAAPEPAPQVAASAPASPQAAADAV
-617 ASVAA
+617 ASR
-622 PAAIPA
+622 
-628 QADLASPVSVPAPA
+628 PA
-642 TESRPSPA
+642 TA
-650 AAGRATK
+650 AADSAPSVAGSRSK
-657 TPSQLASLLA
+657 TPTQAVSLLA

-680 RALPLNTWVQAPAPN
+680 RAIPLNTWVQAPAPN

-700 VKLSWV
+700 VKLSWI

-766 PAETTVG
+766 PSGTTAG

>member
-39 GLVEKHLAAGEP
+39 ALVEKHLAAGEP
-51 DSASRQRDAVRRFRV
+51 DSASRQRDALRLYRV
-66 VARKAFGDEL
+66 AARKAFSDEL
-76 NTTASRMLLYRGVD
+76 TNTASRMLLYRGVD
-90 SGLAAGLSLLD
+90 SGLAGGLSLLD

-122 RAGISALDQRMAA
+122 RAGIAALDQRMAA
-135 LLECQPF
+135 LMECQPF

-183 TPLFDLHKELNEMLA
+183 TPLFDLHKELNDMLA

-207 VVSDQDERR
+207 VMSDQDERR

-237 VDDIEDPG
+237 VDDIVDPG
-245 PPVPVAPRDRELF
+245 PPAPVAPRDRELF

-268 RASGPMPVGP
+268 RASAPMPAGP

-288 SLLTKMQ
+288 NLLTKMQ
-295 KQPPNGLA
+295 KQPPSGLA
-303 DALSGDGDLAAVL
+303 DALSGDGDLAAIL

-324 QSADPTADA
+324 QTADPTGDA
-333 PALSAGEDTAVD
+333 PALSSGEDTAVD

-445 LSEKLDMHRRRFG
+445 LSEKLDVHRRRFG

-481 GEAAIGV
+481 AEASVGV
-488 MSDRE
+488 LAGRE
-493 LPRSIAD
+493 LPRAIGD
-500 FLNGQWQHHLTMV
+500 FLNGQWQHHLTMM

-545 PPSNAAAEALR
+545 PPSNAAADALR
-556 QSTQTVLASSG
+556 QATQAVLSSSG
-567 LQDAAADQIMQ
+567 LQDEAADQIMD
-578 GLMDA
+578 GLMAA
-583 LAACAR
+583 LAACAQ
-589 GEAEMAPAP
+589 GEAEMM
-598 IVETAAPA
+598 
-606 IATPAAAVSPV
+606 PAAAPEPAPQVAASAPASPQAAADAV
-617 ASVAA
+617 ASR
-622 PAAIPA
+622 
-628 QADLASPVSVPAPA
+628 PA
-642 TESRPSPA
+642 TA
-650 AAGRATK
+650 AADSAPSVAGSRSK
-657 TPSQLASLLA
+657 TPTQAVSLLA

-680 RALPLNTWVQAPAPN
+680 RAIPLNTWVQAPAPN

-700 VKLSWV
+700 VKLSWI

-766 PAETTVG
+766 PSGTTAG

>member
-39 GLVEKHLAAGEP
+39 ALVEKHLAAGEP
-51 DSASRQRDAVRRFRV
+51 DSASRQRDALRLYRV
-66 VARKAFGDEL
+66 AARKAFSDEL
-76 NTTASRMLLYRGVD
+76 TNTASRMLLYRGVD
-90 SGLAAGLSLLD
+90 SGLAGGLSLLD

-122 RAGISALDQRMAA
+122 RAGIAALDQRMAA
-135 LLECQPF
+135 LMECQPF

-183 TPLFDLHKELNEMLA
+183 TPLFDLHKELNDMLA

-207 VVSDQDERR
+207 VMSDQDERR

-237 VDDIEDPG
+237 VDDIVDPG
-245 PPVPVAPRDRELF
+245 PPAPVAPRDRELF

-268 RASGPMPVGP
+268 RASAPMPAGP

-288 SLLTKMQ
+288 NLLTKMQ
-295 KQPPNGLA
+295 KQPPSGLA
-303 DALSGDGDLAAVL
+303 DALSGDGDLAAIL

-324 QSADPTADA
+324 QTADPTGDA
-333 PALSAGEDTAVD
+333 PALSSGEDTAVD

-445 LSEKLDMHRRRFG
+445 LSEKLDVHRRRFG

-481 GEAAIGV
+481 AEASVGV
-488 MSDRE
+488 LAGRE
-493 LPRSIAD
+493 LPRAIGD
-500 FLNGQWQHHLTMV
+500 FLNGQWQHHLTMM

-545 PPSNAAAEALR
+545 PPSNAAADALR
-556 QSTQTVLASSG
+556 QATQAVLSSSG
-567 LQDAAADQIMQ
+567 LQDEAADQIMD
-578 GLMDA
+578 GLMAA
-583 LAACAR
+583 LAACAQ
-589 GEAEMAPAP
+589 GEAEMM
-598 IVETAAPA
+598 
-606 IATPAAAVSPV
+606 PAAAPEPAPQVAASAPASPQAAADAV
-617 ASVAA
+617 ASR
-622 PAAIPA
+622 
-628 QADLASPVSVPAPA
+628 PA
-642 TESRPSPA
+642 TA
-650 AAGRATK
+650 AADSAPSVAGSRSK
-657 TPSQLASLLA
+657 TPTQAVSLLA

-680 RALPLNTWVQAPAPN
+680 RAIPLNTWVQAPAPN

-700 VKLSWV
+700 VKLSWI

-766 PAETTVG
+766 PAGTTAG

>member
-39 GLVEKHLAAGEP
+39 ALVEKHLAAGEP
-51 DSASRQRDAVRRFRV
+51 DSASRQRDALRLYRV
-66 VARKAFGDEL
+66 AARKAFSDEL
-76 NTTASRMLLYRGVD
+76 TNTASRMLLYRGVD
-90 SGLAAGLSLLD
+90 SGLAGGLSLLD

-122 RAGISALDQRMAA
+122 RAGIAALDQRMAA
-135 LLECQPF
+135 LMECQPF

-183 TPLFDLHKELNEMLA
+183 TPLFDLHKELNDMLA

-207 VVSDQDERR
+207 VMSDQDERR

-237 VDDIEDPG
+237 VDDIVDPG
-245 PPVPVAPRDRELF
+245 PPAPVAPRDRELF

-268 RASGPMPVGP
+268 RANAPMPAGP

-288 SLLTKMQ
+288 NLLTKMQ
-295 KQPPNGLA
+295 KQPPSGLA
-303 DALSGDGDLAAVL
+303 DALSGDGDLAAIL

-324 QSADPTADA
+324 QTADPTGDA
-333 PALSAGEDTAVD
+333 PALSSGEDTAVD

-445 LSEKLDMHRRRFG
+445 LSEKLDVHRRRFG

-481 GEAAIGV
+481 AEASVGV
-488 MSDRE
+488 LAGRE
-493 LPRSIAD
+493 LPRAIGD
-500 FLNGQWQHHLTMV
+500 FLNGQWQHHLTMM

-545 PPSNAAAEALR
+545 PPSNAAADALR
-556 QSTQTVLASSG
+556 QATQAVLSSSG
-567 LQDAAADQIMQ
+567 LQDEAADQIMD
-578 GLMDA
+578 GLMAA
-583 LAACAR
+583 LAACAQ
-589 GEAEMAPAP
+589 GEAEMM
-598 IVETAAPA
+598 
-606 IATPAAAVSPV
+606 PAAAPEPAAQVAASAPASPQ
-617 ASVAA
+617 AAADAGASRPATAAADSAPSVAG
-622 PAAIPA
+622 
-628 QADLASPVSVPAPA
+628 
-642 TESRPSPA
+642 SRS
-650 AAGRATK
+650 K
-657 TPSQLASLLA
+657 TPTQAVSLLA

-680 RALPLNTWVQAPAPN
+680 RAIPLNTWVQAPAPN

-700 VKLSWV
+700 VKLSWI

-766 PAETTVG
+766 PAGTTAG

>member
-39 GLVEKHLAAGEP
+39 ALVEKHLAAGEP
-51 DSASRQRDAVRRFRV
+51 DSASRQRDALRLYRV
-66 VARKAFGDEL
+66 AARKAFSDEL
-76 NTTASRMLLYRGVD
+76 TNTASRMLLYRGVD
-90 SGLAAGLSLLD
+90 SGLAGGLSLLD

-122 RAGISALDQRMAA
+122 RAGIAALDQRMAA
-135 LLECQPF
+135 LMECQPF

-183 TPLFDLHKELNEMLA
+183 TPLFDLHKELNDMLA

-207 VVSDQDERR
+207 VMSDQDERR

-237 VDDIEDPG
+237 VDDIVDPG
-245 PPVPVAPRDRELF
+245 PPAPVAPRDRELF

-268 RASGPMPVGP
+268 RANAPMPSGP

-288 SLLTKMQ
+288 NLLTKMQ
-295 KQPPNGLA
+295 KQPPSGLA
-303 DALSGDGDLAAVL
+303 DALSGDGDLAAIL

-324 QSADPTADA
+324 QTADPTGDA
-333 PALSAGEDTAVD
+333 PALSSGEDTAVD

-445 LSEKLDMHRRRFG
+445 LSEKLDVHRRRFG

-481 GEAAIGV
+481 AEASVGV
-488 MSDRE
+488 LAGRE
-493 LPRSIAD
+493 LPRAIGD
-500 FLNGQWQHHLTMV
+500 FLNGQWQHHLTMM

-545 PPSNAAAEALR
+545 PPSNAAADALR
-556 QSTQTVLASSG
+556 QATQAVLSSSG
-567 LQDAAADQIMQ
+567 LQDEAADQIMD
-578 GLMDA
+578 GLMAA
-583 LAACAR
+583 LAACAQ
-589 GEAEMAPAP
+589 GEAEMMRAAAPEPAPQVAASAPASP
-598 IVETAAPA
+598 QAAADAVASRP
-606 IATPAAAVSPV
+606 ATPAADS
-617 ASVAA
+617 A
-622 PAAIPA
+622 PAVAG
-628 QADLASPVSVPAPA
+628 
-642 TESRPSPA
+642 SRS
-650 AAGRATK
+650 K
-657 TPSQLASLLA
+657 TPTQAVSLLA

-680 RALPLNTWVQAPAPN
+680 RAIPLNTWVQAPAPN

-700 VKLSWV
+700 VKLSWI

-766 PAETTVG
+766 PAGTTAG

>member
-39 GLVEKHLAAGEP
+39 ALVEKHLAAGEP
-51 DSASRQRDAVRRFRV
+51 DSASRQRDALRLYRV
-66 VARKAFGDEL
+66 AARKAFSDEL
-76 NTTASRMLLYRGVD
+76 TNTASRMLLYRGVD
-90 SGLAAGLSLLD
+90 SGLAGGLSLLD

-122 RAGISALDQRMAA
+122 RAGIAALDQRMAA
-135 LLECQPF
+135 LMECQPF

-183 TPLFDLHKELNEMLA
+183 TPLFDLHKELNDMLA

-207 VVSDQDERR
+207 VMSDQDERR

-237 VDDIEDPG
+237 VDDFVDPG
-245 PPVPVAPRDRELF
+245 PPAPVAPRDRELF

-268 RASGPMPVGP
+268 RANAPMPAGP

-288 SLLTKMQ
+288 NLLTKMQ
-295 KQPPNGLA
+295 KQPPSGLA
-303 DALSGDGDLAAVL
+303 DALSGDGDLAAIL

-324 QSADPTADA
+324 QTADPTGDA
-333 PALSAGEDTAVD
+333 PALSSGEDTAVD

-445 LSEKLDMHRRRFG
+445 LSEKLDVHRRRFG

-481 GEAAIGV
+481 AEASVGV
-488 MSDRE
+488 LAGRE
-493 LPRSIAD
+493 LPRAIGD
-500 FLNGQWQHHLTMV
+500 FLNGQWQHHLTMM

-545 PPSNAAAEALR
+545 PPSNAAADALR
-556 QSTQTVLASSG
+556 QATQAVLSSSG
-567 LQDAAADQIMQ
+567 LQDEAADQIMD
-578 GLMDA
+578 GLMAA
-583 LAACAR
+583 LAACAQ
-589 GEAEMAPAP
+589 GEAEMM
-598 IVETAAPA
+598 
-606 IATPAAAVSPV
+606 PAAAPEPAPQVAASAPASPQ
-617 ASVAA
+617 AAADAGASRPATAAADSAPSVAG
-622 PAAIPA
+622 
-628 QADLASPVSVPAPA
+628 
-642 TESRPSPA
+642 SRS
-650 AAGRATK
+650 K
-657 TPSQLASLLA
+657 TPTQAVSLLA

-680 RALPLNTWVQAPAPN
+680 RAIPLNTWVQAPAPN

-700 VKLSWV
+700 VKLSWI

-766 PAETTVG
+766 PAGTTAG

>member
-39 GLVEKHLAAGEP
+39 ALVEKHLAAGEP
-51 DSASRQRDAVRRFRV
+51 DSASRQRDALRLYRV
-66 VARKAFGDEL
+66 AARKAFSDEL
-76 NTTASRMLLYRGVD
+76 TNTASRMLLYRGVD
-90 SGLAAGLSLLD
+90 SGLAGGLSLLD

-122 RAGISALDQRMAA
+122 RAGIAALDQRMAA
-135 LLECQPF
+135 LMECQPF

-183 TPLFDLHKELNEMLA
+183 TPLFDLHKELNDMLA

-207 VVSDQDERR
+207 VMSDQDERR

-237 VDDIEDPG
+237 VDDIVDPG
-245 PPVPVAPRDRELF
+245 PPAPVAPRDRELF

-268 RASGPMPVGP
+268 RASAPMPAGP

-288 SLLTKMQ
+288 NLLTKMQ
-295 KQPPNGLA
+295 KQPPSGLA
-303 DALSGDGDLAAVL
+303 DALSGDGDLAAIL

-324 QSADPTADA
+324 QTADPTGDA
-333 PALSAGEDTAVD
+333 PALSSGEDTAVD

-445 LSEKLDMHRRRFG
+445 LSEKLDVHRRRFG

-481 GEAAIGV
+481 AEASVGV
-488 MSDRE
+488 LAGRE
-493 LPRSIAD
+493 LPRAIGD
-500 FLNGQWQHHLTMV
+500 FLNGQWQHHLTMM

-545 PPSNAAAEALR
+545 PPSNAAADALR
-556 QSTQTVLASSG
+556 QATQAVLSSSG
-567 LQDAAADQIMQ
+567 LQDEAADQIMD
-578 GLMDA
+578 GLMAA
-583 LAACAR
+583 LAACAQ
-589 GEAEMAPAP
+589 GEVEMM
-598 IVETAAPA
+598 
-606 IATPAAAVSPV
+606 PAAAPEPAPQVAASAPASPQAAADAV
-617 ASVAA
+617 ASR
-622 PAAIPA
+622 
-628 QADLASPVSVPAPA
+628 PA
-642 TESRPSPA
+642 TA
-650 AAGRATK
+650 AADSAPSVAGSRSK
-657 TPSQLASLLA
+657 TPTQAVSLLA

-680 RALPLNTWVQAPAPN
+680 RAIPLNTWVQAPAPN

-700 VKLSWV
+700 VKLSWI

-766 PAETTVG
+766 PAGTTAG